1 MIISNMISDKYISFD
16 EIIDTLK
23 ELEIEVYLKK

>member
-23 ELEIEVYLKK
+23 ELEREVNLKK

>member
-1 MIISNMISDKYISFD
+1 MIIPNMISDKYISFD

-23 ELEIEVYLKK
+23 ELEREINLKK

>member
-1 MIISNMISDKYISFD
+1 MITSNMIFDKYISFD

-23 ELEIEVYLKK
+23 ELEIEVNLKK

>member
-23 ELEIEVYLKK
+23 ELEIEVNLKK